1 MMKLRGLII
10 AMVLLA
16 ALVGALYWSNRHPE
30 SSETAS
36 ALTPAAPKILS
47 VNESDLT
54 KVDLRKNNGDQLALA
69 RNGSGAWE
77 ILAPKPMTADQSAVS
92 SMLGTFSSLNSER
105 LVEDKAADLA
115 SYGLS
120 KPALE
125 VDLTQKT
132 NKTQKL
138 LIGDDT
144 PAGNGAYA
152 MLAGDPRVFTIAS
165 YTKTSIDKTANDLRD
180 KRLITLDPD
189 KISRVELVANKQ
201 DLEFGRNKED
211 WQILKP
217 KPLRADSTLV
227 GDLVTK
233 ITSARMDTST
243 STDDAKKAA
252 SAFSSGKPVAT
263 AKLTS
268 ESGTQQLDVR
278 KNKDDYYAKSSVVQ
292 GVYKVTS
299 DIGQA
304 LDKKLD
310 DFRNKKLFDFGFDDP
325 NKVELHDGTKSYF
338 LTRKGDDWWDAA
350 GKKLDSSSVQPF
362 MANIRG
368 LAATGFVESG
378 FTSPLMEMTVTSN
391 DGKRVEKVQVAK
403 SGNDYLARREGD
415 SSLYQLDPSAIPD
428 LQKSAADLKPAAESS
443 SQVKK

>member
-1 MMKLRGLII
+1 MKIRGLVI

-16 ALVGALYWSNRHPE
+16 ALFGALYWSNRHPA
-30 SSETAS
+30 STETVDAS
-36 ALTPAAPKILS
+36 PAPPKILS

-54 KVDLRKNNGDQLALA
+54 KVDLRKGGGDQLALA

-92 SMLGTFSSLNSER
+92 SMLGTFSSLSSER
-105 LVEDKAADLA
+105 LVEDKATDLG
-115 SYGLS
+115 SYGLA

-125 VDLTQKT
+125 VDLTEKS
-132 NKTQKL
+132 NKAQKL

-144 PAGNGAYA
+144 PAGSGAYA

-189 KISRVELVANKQ
+189 KVSRMELVANKQ

-217 KPLRADSTLV
+217 KPLRADGTQVSELV
-227 GDLVTK
+227 SKV
-233 ITSARMDTST
+233 TSARMDTGS
-243 STDDAKKAA
+243 SSDDAKKAA
-252 SAFSSGKPVAT
+252 SAFASGKPVAT
-263 AKLTS
+263 ASLTAD
-268 ESGTQQLDVR
+268 SGSQRLEVR
-278 KNKDDYYAKSSVVQ
+278 KSKDDYYAKSSVVE
-292 GVYKVTS
+292 GIYKITS
-299 DIGQA
+299 DVGQA

-325 NKVELHDGTKSYF
+325 DKVEIHDGAKTYF
-338 LTRKGDDWWDAA
+338 LTRKGDDWWSGD
-350 GKKLDSSSVQPF
+350 GKKLDSSSVQPLLGDV
-362 MANIRG
+362 RS
-368 LAATGFVESG
+368 LAASKFVYTG
-378 FTSPLMEMTVTSN
+378 FTSAAVEMTVTSK

-403 SGNDYLARREGD
+403 SGNDYIAKREGD
-415 SSLYQLDPSAIPD
+415 SSLYQLDSAAVTD
-428 LQKSAADLKPAAESS
+428 LQKSAAGLKPAEL
-443 SQVKK
+443 KK